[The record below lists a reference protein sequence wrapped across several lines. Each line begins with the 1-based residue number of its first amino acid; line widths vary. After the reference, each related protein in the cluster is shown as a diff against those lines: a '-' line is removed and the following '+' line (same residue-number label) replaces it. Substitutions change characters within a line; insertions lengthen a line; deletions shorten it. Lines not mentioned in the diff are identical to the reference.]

1 MLRIFDLEDLA
12 NLPLSNFGRR
22 CCQSDDSSVS
32 AKLLPNH
39 LVQHEVCRSE
49 VVRPLRSAV
58 DLIDADHADLAA
70 ELRQVLN
77 EEPLRRD
84 E

>member
-1 MLRIFDLEDLA
+1 MFDLEDLA
-12 NLPLSNFGRR
+12 NLPLGNFGRR
-22 CCQSDDSSVS
+22 RCQSDDSGVG

-39 LVQHEVCRSE
+39 LMQHEVSRPE
-49 VVRPLRSAV
+49 VVRPLGCAV

-70 ELRQVLN
+70 ELRQVLD
-77 EEPLRRD
+77 EKPLRRD